1 MSPIIPY
8 MGILPTKTYPADAGF
23 DLYANRDI
31 IIPARDSAI
40 IGTGTKT
47 AIPLG
52 YVGLIWSRS
61 GLSCKHKI
69 ETGAG
74 CIDYGYNG
82 ELLVHLHNFSDIPY
96 QVHEGDKIA
105 QLLIMPILLPIFE
118 PVEELPETDRGSS
131 GFGSTG
137 K

>member
-1 MSPIIPY
+1 MSPTIPFVGT
-8 MGILPTKTYPADAGF
+8 MPTKNYHTDAGA
-23 DLYANRDI
+23 DLHANRDD
-31 IIPARDSAI
+31 IIPARDSVI
-40 IGTGTKT
+40 IGTGTKL

-74 CIDYGYNG
+74 CIDYGYTG
-82 ELLVHLHNFSDIPY
+82 ELLVHLHNLSDTPY
-96 QVHEGDKIA
+96 AVHVGDKIA
-105 QLLIMPILLPIFE
+105 QLLVVPILLPKFE
-118 PVEELPETDRGSS
+118 PVEELPEAERGVNGFGSS
-131 GFGSTG
+131 G